1 MPAQEKTAS
10 KLRTWI
16 LFSLL
21 IGVAVVAYSVPWMFR
36 QLRAPVTERCA
47 KAQLEFGGDCVEALA
62 ELAGSKNHSYIE
74 RNQAVWALG
83 QLADERALP
92 ALLSL
97 QSDVPCERPCRRDK
111 HLCQYE
117 VEKAI
122 KWCRQGTLFSRWMR
136 ASVLEPV
143 TEE

>member
-10 KLRTWI
+10 KLRRWI
-16 LFSLL
+16 LFCLL
-21 IGVAVVAYSVPWMFR
+21 IGVAVVAYSLPWMFR
-36 QLRAPVTERCA
+36 QLRTPVKERCA
-47 KAQLEFGGDCVEALA
+47 RAQLEFGGDCVEALA
-62 ELAGSKNHSYIE
+62 ALAESDSHSYIE
-74 RNQAVWALG
+74 RNRAVWALG

-97 QSDVPCERPCRRDK
+97 QSGVPCERPCRRDK

-143 TEE
+143 TEK